1 MENKINKGVIKM
13 AIDLLNVKSTT
24 LKISEDTE
32 IDNVDFI
39 QNLSQK
45 RARVSESVDFSDTNE
60 GFFLNAFD
68 GYRSAT
74 NKIFIK
80 PYINGETIIIQAKG
94 KDQ

>member
-1 MENKINKGVIKM
+1 M
-13 AIDLLNVKSTT
+13 AINLLNVKSTT

-39 QNLSQK
+39 QNLTQH

-68 GYRSAT
+68 GYKSAT
-74 NKIFIK
+74 NKIYIK
-80 PYINGETIIIQAKG
+80 PYVDGEVVLIQAKG
-94 KDQ
+94 TDQ